1 MIEFTDFNVIK
12 YRNIINIFGNVN
24 QSQFLPNGI
33 DEVDFLITTNVGEP
47 LKPLSKSASG
57 GEMSRIMLGL
67 KSLLVSSLR
76 LSLII
81 FDEIDSGVS
90 GFVANQVAK
99 KIKEISASTQ
109 VICITHIPQVA
120 AVSDHH
126 LFISKSVED
135 ERTRAHIKNLIDNDR
150 VQEIAQ
156 MISGEKVSN
165 ASIESAKELLK

>member
-1 MIEFTDFNVIK
+1 LKKTHFKIIFLNDFDDN
-12 YRNIINIFGNVN
+12 YLNYN
-24 QSQFLPNGI
+24 QFLSNGI
-33 DEVDFLITTNVGEP
+33 DEVDFLLTTNVGEP

-67 KSLLVSSLR
+67 KSLLVKSLH

-99 KIKEISASTQ
+99 KIKEISKTTQ

-120 AVSDHH
+120 AVSDNH
-126 LFISKSVED
+126 LFISKSVEN
-135 ERTRAHIKNLIDNDR
+135 ERTRAYIKNLLLDDR
-150 VQEIAQ
+150 VFEIAQ
-156 MISGEKVSN
+156 MISGEKVSK
-165 ASIESAKELLK
+165 ASLESAKELLK